1 MREVA
6 KSYLSNRVASGQAP
20 TLETLR
26 AALEEP
32 LADSGGPG
40 GPGGP
45 GGSPT
50 STLDESYPSGQGS
63 FSTLIEMVSLY
74 AVFFP
79 VFGDTPDQ
87 STGALVNTIVV
98 VEEKNSCS
106 PF

>member
-40 GPGGP
+40 GPGG
-45 GGSPT
+45 SPA
-50 STLDESYPSGQGS
+50 STLDESYPSGPGS

-87 STGALVNTIVV
+87 STGALVKIFVV
-98 VEEKNSCS
+98 VKEKNSCS